1 MNLNLGIKMTYN
13 KPYEI
18 DVSGEIKMW
27 RACFM
32 QHIADLLYS
41 QDTNIRKKAKSFT
54 FVNDPLFAE
63 ISLLINHD
71 IYILRKNIIK
81 MYKQQKR
88 FMVVKKNRSNYRK
101 KINEKIITKLAKDLL
116 YA

>member
-1 MNLNLGIKMTYN
+1 MTYYE
-13 KPYEI
+13 PHEI
-18 DVSGEIKMW
+18 DASGEIKMW

-41 QDTNIRKKAKSFT
+41 QDMNIRKNAKSFI
-54 FVNDPLFAE
+54 FDCDPLFAE
-63 ISLLINHD
+63 ICLLINHD
-71 IYILRKNIIK
+71 IYILRKNILK

-88 FMVVKKNRSNYRK
+88 LMVIKKINSSYRK
-101 KINEKIITKLAKDLL
+101 KFNEKIITKLAKNLL

>member
-1 MNLNLGIKMTYN
+1 MTY
-13 KPYEI
+13 YETHGN
-18 DVSGEIKMW
+18 DVSGEVRMW

-41 QDTNIRKKAKSFT
+41 QDVNIRKNAKSFV
-54 FVNDPLFAE
+54 FGNDPLFAD
-63 ISLLINHD
+63 ICLLINHD

-88 FMVVKKNRSNYRK
+88 LMVGKKTNSKYSK
-101 KINEKIITKLAKDLL
+101 KFNEKIITKLAKDLL
-116 YA
+116 YT